1 MNTIQHSPR
10 RSPLYVIGVSLGPP
24 VLDANGIPIASAVFA
39 GLTIWQTKKPHYSV
53 GNNRRHLHTQFCN
66 VV

>member
-39 GLTIWQTKKPHYSV
+39 GLTI
-53 GNNRRHLHTQFCN
+53 
-66 VV
+66 